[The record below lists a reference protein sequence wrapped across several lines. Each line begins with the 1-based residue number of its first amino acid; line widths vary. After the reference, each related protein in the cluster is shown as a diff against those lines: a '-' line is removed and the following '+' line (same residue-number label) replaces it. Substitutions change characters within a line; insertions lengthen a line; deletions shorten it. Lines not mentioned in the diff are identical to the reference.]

1 MEVNLAAFTFGL
13 CCVTILFFFYQNLFF
28 YSSITRCEN
37 KFALVFVR
45 TTFIFAALFVV
56 CLFNKQLEKQIA
68 DDEVVIFQR
77 FFKAAVSLLST
88 ALASAASL
96 LKGVLDKLHLVFR
109 SRNSLLNF
117 STCQPIHYSKD
128 PLP

>member
-13 CCVTILFFFYQNLFF
+13 CCVTILFFLYQNLFF
-28 YSSITRCEN
+28 YSSTRCEN
-37 KFALVFVR
+37 KFASVFVR

-77 FFKAAVSLLST
+77 FFKAPVSLLST

-96 LKGVLDKLHLVFR
+96 LKGVLDKLDLV
-109 SRNSLLNF
+109 
-117 STCQPIHYSKD
+117 
-128 PLP
+128 